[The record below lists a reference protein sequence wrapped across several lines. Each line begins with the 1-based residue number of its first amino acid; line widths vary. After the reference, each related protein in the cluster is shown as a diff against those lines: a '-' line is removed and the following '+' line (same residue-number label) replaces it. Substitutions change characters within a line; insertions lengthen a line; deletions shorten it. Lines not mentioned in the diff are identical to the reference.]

1 VLNTPFHASQT
12 ILGFKEIDLD
22 RTLLFENS
30 VGFLKI
36 YFYYAENTK
45 ELSVILMKNDEKYE
59 PQQYNLKSKYF
70 EGLIQDLL
78 AEINSFSFLEMFNL
92 QIYSTLRDILRI
104 FVHVE

>member
-1 VLNTPFHASQT
+1 MLNTPFHASQT

-30 VGFLKI
+30 VGFLDI
-36 YFYYAENTK
+36 YFYYVEGTK

-78 AEINSFSFLEMFNL
+78 AEINSFSFLQMFNL
-92 QIYSTLRDILRI
+92 QIYRTLSDMLKIIIRT
-104 FVHVE
+104 E